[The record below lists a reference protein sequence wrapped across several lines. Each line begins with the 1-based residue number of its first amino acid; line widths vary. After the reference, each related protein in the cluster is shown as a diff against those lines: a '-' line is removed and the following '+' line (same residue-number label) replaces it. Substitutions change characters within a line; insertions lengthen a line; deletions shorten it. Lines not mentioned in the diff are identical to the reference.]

1 MNTSSIKVIA
11 FDADDTLWVNEP
23 YYQASE
29 KKFEEILSTYAP
41 GCEARK
47 ELVKT
52 DIQNVDIYGY
62 GVKGF
67 VLSMIE
73 TALRLTDHNIPQPV
87 IHDLINLGKDMLQM
101 PIELLDGVEATLNN
115 LKGRYRLIL
124 ATKGDLLDQQRKLKK
139 SGLIDCFDHI
149 EIMSD
154 KQEAD
159 YTDLLRRLKILPEQF
174 MMIGNSIKSDIL
186 PVLAIGGLAVHIP
199 YHVLWEHEKV
209 EKPAS
214 SDRFA
219 EVATIE
225 DVLTLL

>member
-29 KKFEEILSTYAP
+29 KKFEEILSAYAP

-52 DIQNVDIYGY
+52 DIQNVEIYGY

-73 TALRLTDHNIPQPV
+73 TALRLTDHNIPQSV
-87 IHDLINLGKDMLQM
+87 IRDLINLGKEMLQM
-101 PIELLDGVEATLNN
+101 PVELLDGVEDTLNH

-124 ATKGDLLDQQRKLKK
+124 ATKGDLLDQQRKLKR
-139 SGLIDCFDHI
+139 SGLIACFDHI

-159 YTDLLRRLKILPEQF
+159 YKDLIRRINVQPHEFL
-174 MMIGNSIKSDIL
+174 MVGNSVKSDIL
-186 PVLAIGGLAVHIP
+186 PVLALGGLAIHIP
-199 YHVLWEHEKV
+199 FHVTWEHEKV
-209 EKPAS
+209 EKPLAS
-214 SDRFA
+214 ERFA
-219 EVATIE
+219 EFSFMAEILEIV
-225 DVLTLL
+225 